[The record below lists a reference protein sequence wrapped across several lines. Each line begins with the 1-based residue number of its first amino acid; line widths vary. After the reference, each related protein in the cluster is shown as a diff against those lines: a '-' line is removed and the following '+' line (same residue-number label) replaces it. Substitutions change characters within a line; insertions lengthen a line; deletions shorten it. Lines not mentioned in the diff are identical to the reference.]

1 MGFLSGLRQ
10 GFKSTRKF
18 GNKVAK
24 GTSLGLKKASVGAEF
39 LGSAIEKAGVATG
52 QPTLVGAGQVLRQ
65 GGQLAGRTGAA
76 VEKLRTIKTS
86 DDLAS
91 VIEDGYGIA
100 NDASSLGAKGASLV
114 AKVQ

>member
-1 MGFLSGLRQ
+1 MGFLSGLKK

-24 GTSLGLKKASVGAEF
+24 GTSLGLKKASAGADF
-39 LGSAIEKAGVATG
+39 LGQAIEKAGVATG
-52 QPTLVGAGQVLRQ
+52 QPTLVSAGQVLQ
-65 GGQLAGRTGAA
+65 EGGQLAGRSAAA

-100 NDASSLGAKGASLV
+100 DEGGQLM